1 MVSYDDFKKLDM
13 RIGTIVSAERVP
25 DTDKLMKLAV
35 DLGEGEARQIIAGIA
50 EYASPEDLVGKQ
62 CPFVANL
69 EPRTIRGEESRGM
82 LLAIGVR
89 PGNEGEHTE
98 GETVPTLMLL
108 HPAGPVPPGSMLR

>member
-1 MVSYDDFKKLDM
+1 MVSYDDFKKLDI

-35 DLGEGEARQIIAGIA
+35 DLGEGEPRHIIAGIA
-50 EYASPEDLVGKQ
+50 EYAAPEELVGKQ

-69 EPRTIRGEESRGM
+69 EPRTIRGHESNGM

-89 PGNEGEHTE
+89 ATSEGEPHIPENT
-98 GETVPTLMLL
+98 PSLMLL
-108 HPAGPVPPGSMLR
+108 HPARPVPPGSMLR